1 MLSGQTEAL
10 KRRVADN
17 LDAAMSLQEVSSA
30 ELARRL
36 GLNEKTV
43 RRWRTGEITPSI
55 ERLAEVGE
63 QLGQD
68 ALAFYA
74 EPSES
79 AA

>member
-1 MLSGQTEAL
+1 MLSGQTKSLREL
-10 KRRVADN
+10 VAFN
-17 LDAAMSLQEVSSA
+17 LDKAMSAQEVSSA

-43 RRWRTGEITPSI
+43 RRWRSGEVMPSI

-63 QLGQD
+63 HLNED
-68 ALAFYA
+68 ALSFYREA
-74 EPSES
+74 D